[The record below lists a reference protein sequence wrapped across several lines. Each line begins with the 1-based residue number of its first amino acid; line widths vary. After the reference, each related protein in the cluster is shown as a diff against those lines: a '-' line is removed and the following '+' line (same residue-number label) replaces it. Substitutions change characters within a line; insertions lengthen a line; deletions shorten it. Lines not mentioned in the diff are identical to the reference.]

1 MSLNPGLAKTIQFF
15 FCILFTMSHED
26 VLKSAIYVVHGSNAP
41 RAAASRYSVS
51 NRKILEI
58 AIKLEF
64 VQEERDNIFVESD
77 NKQHIYIWV
86 RTNL

>member
-1 MSLNPGLAKTIQFF
+1 
-15 FCILFTMSHED
+15 MSHED
-26 VLKSAIYVVHGSNAP
+26 ILKALIFVVH
-41 RAAASRYSVS
+41 RADTPHSAASRYSVL
-51 NRKILEI
+51 NRKILDL